1 MRLRRY
7 RMKLLTIL
15 KTKINALLDYVKY
28 RWYKRDVR
36 VKRLGYE
43 VLLVTSQKK
52 ADIVE
57 VTIKQVLSKTDLFNY
72 ERKQIENLLQ
82 ELKLRREN
90 L

>member
-1 MRLRRY
+1 
-7 RMKLLTIL
+7 MKLLTIL